1 MLRSSWKRVALAAV
15 ALAMAVAL
23 PAAAQATRD
32 GFSLGANYVADRS
45 NAYPGTCGCF
55 TLQGGGVTATLD
67 LPYRLAAVADFTM
80 VHASTVPGSNY
91 GLGLATYMAGA
102 QYRYPVHQV
111 TPYGQALIG
120 TVHGFD
126 SVFPGSS
133 STTANSFAFEIGA
146 GTEYRIDRS
155 FSVRILELDYLRT
168 NLPNNTSSSWQNH
181 LKFVSGVI
189 YHF

>member
-15 ALAMAVAL
+15 ALGLAAL
-23 PAAAQATRD
+23 PAAAQVTRD
-32 GFSLGANYVADRS
+32 TFDVGVNYVADRS

-55 TLQGGGVTATLD
+55 TLQGGGVTAGITM
-67 LPYRLAAVADFTM
+67 PYHLAGVADFTM

-91 GLGLATYMAGA
+91 GLGLTTYMAGV
-102 QYRYPVHQV
+102 QYREPVTRF
-111 TPYGQALIG
+111 TPYGQVLLGA
-120 TVHGFD
+120 VHGFD

-133 STTANSFAFEIGA
+133 GTTANSFAWEMGA
-146 GTEYRIDRS
+146 GVEYRIDHS
-155 FSVRILELDYLRT
+155 FSVRILEMDYLRT
-168 NLPNNTSSSWQNH
+168 SLPNNTSSGWQNH

>member
-1 MLRSSWKRVALAAV
+1 MLRSSWKRVALAVV
-15 ALAMAVAL
+15 ALVMAVAL
-23 PAAAQATRD
+23 PASAQATRD
-32 GFSLGANYVADRS
+32 MFSLGVNYVADRA

-55 TLQGGGVTATLD
+55 TLQGGGVTATLG
-67 LPYRLAAVADFTM
+67 LPYHLAGVADFAM

-91 GLGLATYMAGA
+91 GLGLATYLIGA
-102 QYRYPVHQV
+102 QYRVPVSRF
-111 TPYGQALIG
+111 TPYGQALVG

-133 STTANSFAFEIGA
+133 STTANSFAFELGA
-146 GTEYRIDRS
+146 GAEFKIDHS
-155 FSVRILELDYLRT
+155 FSVRILEMDYLRT